1 LPRGVVRA
9 FAISLLLH
17 VFLLWPAPSAWRDA
31 VPAAPLMASLRPLTV
46 PGALAASATVSKPVT
61 AGRSEKAAKQT
72 PQPLAIPDASG
83 EMRPAVPSS
92 LTETI
97 PARSGDA
104 PVSAA
109 AARPAISAAL
119 PTSDGVDADGLRS
132 YRLALARE
140 ARRFKRYPSQA
151 VDAQWSGT
159 AELRVT
165 VQADGVAMAAEL
177 AKSSGH
183 AALDDA
189 ALDMLRHALPVTPV
203 PVVLRGRAFA
213 VNLPVM
219 FELPD

>member
-1 LPRGVVRA
+1 
-9 FAISLLLH
+9 
-17 VFLLWPAPSAWRDA
+17 
-31 VPAAPLMASLRPLTV
+31 
-46 PGALAASATVSKPVT
+46 
-61 AGRSEKAAKQT
+61 
-72 PQPLAIPDASG
+72 
-83 EMRPAVPSS
+83 MRPAVPSS

-97 PARSGDA
+97 PARSSDA

-109 AARPAISAAL
+109 AVRPTISAAL
-119 PTSDGVDADGLRS
+119 PTSDGIDADGLRS

>member
-1 LPRGVVRA
+1 VRA

-17 VFLLWPAPSAWRDA
+17 VFLLWPALSAWRDA
-31 VPAAPLMASLRPLTV
+31 VPAAPLMASLRPMTV
-46 PGALAASATVSKPVT
+46 PGALATSATVSKPVT
-61 AGRSEKAAKQT
+61 AGKSEKAAKQT
-72 PQPLAIPDASG
+72 LAQPLAIPDASA
-83 EMRPAVPSS
+83 EMRPAVPSF

-97 PARSGDA
+97 PARSSEA

-109 AARPAISAAL
+109 AAQPTISAAL
-119 PTSDGVDADGLRS
+119 PTSDGIDADGLRS

-177 AKSSGH
+177 TKSSGH